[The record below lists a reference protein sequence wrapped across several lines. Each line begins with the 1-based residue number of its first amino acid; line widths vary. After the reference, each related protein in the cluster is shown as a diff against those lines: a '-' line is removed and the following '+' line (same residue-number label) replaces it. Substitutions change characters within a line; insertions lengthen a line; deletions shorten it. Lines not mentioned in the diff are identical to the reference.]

1 MINVVIIHLL
11 LCSNPEILSFSIIFG
26 FDFAMQSI
34 VCMFASLYTG
44 TVIKVS
50 NVERSSALFVP

>member
-44 TVIKVS
+44 NKSI